1 MGASITIPDQNMSMR
16 TLMDRYRRGMP
27 LDVKVKQPQYHN
39 GEFPDITRMDLS
51 EVENLKKFA
60 AQEVSELRHQLEKEE
75 VERQKQQWM
84 KKEQEIE
91 ALKKQ
96 LEESKLKQRPEGV

>member
-1 MGASITIPDQNMSMR
+1 
-16 TLMDRYRRGMP
+16 MP
-27 LDVKVKQPQYHN
+27 LDVKMRQPQFHN
-39 GEFPDITRMDLS
+39 GEFPDLTQMDLS
-51 EVENLKKFA
+51 EVENLKKA
-60 AQEVSELRHQLEKEE
+60 AKEEVSYLRHQLEKEE
-75 VERQKQQWM
+75 VERQKQQWQ